1 MIGSFKNDET
11 RRIFLREPSR
21 RFGPFARVIYRKLLD
36 IDAAISVDKLRS
48 PPGNRLEVLRGDR
61 AGQHSIRVND
71 QYRICFTWREGYAYD
86 IEVTD
91 YH

>member
-1 MIGSFKNDET
+1 VIGSFKNDEI

-21 RFGPFARVIYRKLLD
+21 RFGSFARVIYRKLLD

-48 PPGNRLEVLRGDR
+48 PPGNRLEVLRGGR
-61 AGQHSIRVND
+61 AGQHRIRVND